1 MPHAS
6 CHKRVHLLADVVIE
20 DRLEL
25 LASNLH
31 MCGCVQERERG
42 RSMLLD
48 STCVNNHNLENR
60 PTLGVFLRKVENKPT
75 LPPSLRSHLS
85 SSPMGIFSID
95 YGTSTFHVE

>member
-31 MCGCVQERERG
+31 VCGCVQERERG

-48 STCVNNHNLENR
+48 STCVNNRNLENR
-60 PTLGVFLRKVENKPT
+60 PTLGVFLRKVSQLSKIS
-75 LPPSLRSHLS
+75 PPSLLL
-85 SSPMGIFSID
+85 
-95 YGTSTFHVE
+95 